1 MNEAMKKIEE
11 LKKLVRLTD
20 EESKR
25 KVDEIAIWFKDHKDP
40 ESQELFDRFMTD
52 GLEEIEVEIADI
64 RRQIEDEDYRLL
76 PISYIAKK
84 YFGKSQSWLSQRING
99 TKVRGHV
106 YTLNDEQKK
115 IFNIFVFMI
124 LQEQQILILIRIGFM
139 IKCYLIMHM

>member
-115 IFNIFVFMI
+115 IFNTAMEDLSKFYGSFRVA
-124 LQEQQILILIRIGFM
+124 
-139 IKCYLIMHM
+139 

>member
-1 MNEAMKKIEE
+1 MEEAKKKIEE
-11 LKKLVRLTD
+11 LKELVRKTD
-20 EESKR
+20 DKSKNR
-25 KVDEIAIWFKDHKDP
+25 IDEIALWFKEHQSDENQALLD
-40 ESQELFDRFMTD
+40 QFMAD

-106 YTLNDEQKK
+106 YTLNEEQKQ
-115 IFNIFVFMI
+115 IFNSAMEDLAKFYSSFR
-124 LQEQQILILIRIGFM
+124 LA
-139 IKCYLIMHM
+139 

>member
-25 KVDEIAIWFKDHKDP
+25 KVDEIAIWFKDHKDS

-115 IFNIFVFMI
+115 IFNTAMEDLSKFYGSFR
-124 LQEQQILILIRIGFM
+124 LA
-139 IKCYLIMHM
+139 